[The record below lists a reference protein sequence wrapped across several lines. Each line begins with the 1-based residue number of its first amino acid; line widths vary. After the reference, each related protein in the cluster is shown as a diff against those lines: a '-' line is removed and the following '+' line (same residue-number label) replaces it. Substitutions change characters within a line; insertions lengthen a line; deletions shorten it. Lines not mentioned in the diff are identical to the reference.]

1 MSRSMRLGLFL
12 AFLIS
17 AFAADQVSKQIAL
30 EQFANPAR
38 VVEVFSFFNLRLGFN
53 SGISFGLF
61 ATDSPYILISLTAVV
76 IAILAWWA
84 FRAQSA
90 MEAAALGLIVGGALG
105 NLIDRIRHGAV
116 VDFLDVFYKD
126 WHWPTF
132 NVADI
137 MIVSGTLL
145 LVLTSL
151 RQSRTPNL
159 SRKAEFPKSE

>member
-1 MSRSMRLGLFL
+1 MSRSLRLGLFL
-12 AFLIS
+12 ALCAT

-30 EQFANPAR
+30 EAFANPTR
-38 VVEVFSFFNLRLGFN
+38 VVEVLSFFNLRLGFN

-61 ATDSPYILISLTAVV
+61 ATDSPYILITLTAVV

-84 FRAQSA
+84 FRAQSVS
-90 MEAAALGLIVGGALG
+90 EASALGFIVGGALG
-105 NLIDRIRHGAV
+105 NLVDRIRHGAV
-116 VDFLDVFYKD
+116 VDFLDVFYND

-137 MIVSGTLL
+137 AIVTGTLV

-151 RQSRTPNL
+151 RQG
-159 SRKAEFPKSE
+159 KMPKPA